1 MKECKTVN
9 ESIKSIHKGSIAPM
23 TFLFRRGRSR
33 EKELAK
39 PQAWTPEE
47 LANRYL
53 EPLFVYVSRRIASE
67 MEAED
72 IVAEVFA
79 DVCRQ
84 IECVPPHS
92 SDPEN
97 DATQAYL
104 IGMARRKIALALRKK
119 ERRKETEYPEADITP
134 DAAQDLPTRLLSQE
148 AAVMIHKTLD
158 ALPELQRE
166 ILLLK
171 YVDLLS
177 LREIGAVLG
186 RSEKAVSSLLQ
197 RARATAR
204 KEGNVYFSEISGEE
218 KE

>member
-1 MKECKTVN
+1 
-9 ESIKSIHKGSIAPM
+9 
-23 TFLFRRGRSR
+23 
-33 EKELAK
+33 
-39 PQAWTPEE
+39 
-47 LANRYL
+47 
-53 EPLFVYVSRRIASE
+53 

-84 IECVPPHS
+84 IERVPVRS

-119 ERRKETEYPEADITP
+119 ERRRETEYPEADITP
-134 DAAQDLPTRLLSQE
+134 DTAQDLQTRLLSQE
-148 AAVMIHKTLD
+148 AATMIHKTLD

-177 LREIGAVLG
+177 LREIGLVLG